1 MFSGLT
7 TPLSRTLLAC
17 LLLSPVLSAARQATE
32 GPPADVPP
40 AKPSA
45 APASEPAAAVSHDTE
60 NAVVKVFAT
69 IRRPDLVRP
78 WAKEAPVEVSGSGVV
93 TEGKRILTNAH
104 VVTYAAQIQVQ
115 GNQAG
120 DKLAASVAAIAP
132 GIDLA
137 LLKLEDDSFFSSHKP
152 LPRAKT
158 LPHIKDAV
166 LAYGFPVG
174 GASLSIT
181 KGIVSRIEFVPY
193 QLNTSGLRIQIDAAI
208 NPGNSGGPAIAGDTM
223 VGLAFSHLRN
233 SENISYIIPNEEIE
247 LFLKDVASG
256 HYQGKPSLFGELQT
270 LENPALRAFLKL
282 DPGVQGIVVHRMYDK
297 SEAEVLHPWDVITS
311 IADVA
316 VDDEGL
322 VKMDSDQRLFFA
334 YEIQKVA
341 RNGTVPLTVVRAG
354 KTLHVDFPVS
364 PHHPMLIESLRGDYP
379 HYFIYG
385 PLVFSTATH
394 EFVSSP
400 RFRELAARLVATGS
414 PLLARL
420 SEPQPPDRQELVLIP
435 APLFP
440 HKISKGY
447 ADPSGSVVRSVNGTA
462 VKSLAQLVALLRDL
476 KDEFVTFEFEG
487 RGEEALVFRR
497 TEIVAATDEIL
508 TDNGVRAQGSPE
520 LMKIWQGT

>member
-1 MFSGLT
+1 MFSKLP
-7 TPLSRTLLAC
+7 TPLRSTLLAC
-17 LLLSPVLSAARQATE
+17 LLLSPALSAQ
-32 GPPADVPP
+32 P

-45 APASEPAAAVSHDTE
+45 APASEPAAAISHDTE

-93 TEGKRILTNAH
+93 IEGKRILTNAH
-104 VVTYAAQIQVQ
+104 VVAYAAQIQVQ

-120 DKLAASVAAIAP
+120 DKLSASVAAIAP

-137 LLKLEDDSFFSSHKP
+137 LLRLEDEAFFSSHKP
-152 LPRAKT
+152 LQRAKG
-158 LPHIKDAV
+158 LPHVKDAV

-193 QLNTSGLRIQIDAAI
+193 QLSTSGLRIQIDAAI
-208 NPGNSGGPAIAGDTM
+208 NPGNSGGPAVAGDAM

-247 LFLKDVASG
+247 LFLQDVAG
-256 HYQGKPSLFGELQT
+256 GPYQGKPSLFGELQT
-270 LENPALRAFLKL
+270 LENPSLRAFLKL

-297 SEAEVLHPWDVITS
+297 GEAEVLHPWDVITS
-311 IADVA
+311 IADVP
-316 VDDEGL
+316 VDDEGM
-322 VKMDSDQRLFFA
+322 VKVDTDQRLFFA
-334 YEIQKVA
+334 YEIQKTV

-364 PHHPMLIESLRGDYP
+364 AHHPMLIESLRGDYP

-385 PLVFSTATH
+385 PLVFSTATQ
-394 EFVSSP
+394 EFMSSQ
-400 RFRELAARLVATGS
+400 RSRELAVKMVTTGS

-447 ADPSGSVVRSVNGTA
+447 SDPSGSVVKSVNGTS

-476 KDEFVTFEFEG
+476 KDEFVTVEFEG
-487 RGEEALVFRR
+487 RGEEVLVFRR
-497 TEIVAATDEIL
+497 AEMVAATEEIL
-508 TDNGVRAQGSPE
+508 TDNGVRAQGSPD
-520 LMKIWQGT
+520 LMKVWQGH